1 MIKIRQLGLSL
12 RPARRGTARALCPEP
27 LTVVWAQAGRGA
39 DEKGQLRRQAR
50 ARLHKKLQGP
60 ADFFRQTA
68 DHKGACAAVA
78 KQCFCAVFEAPG
90 PRVFP
95 VSASQAR
102 VNPARRAQDHMAPQS
117 LERAGRSLAA
127 QLTPAAAPR
136 MPPSTFAH
144 VASTLTCGAN
154 STWTCQNFAVPSRLT
169 TWNSS
174 SGSSATLTCTLAG
187 TSTMPSSAVAAR
199 ALSPSR
205 KMTRATSLPPRW
217 LPSRMALFASPR
229 PHPPAAPPPLPT
241 KRQLHQVLCL
251 LCAAVLC

>member
-1 MIKIRQLGLSL
+1 MKKVNYDAKLEHDFIKNYKVLQTFFDKRQITKV
-12 RPARRGTARALCPEP
+12 R
-27 LTVVWAQAGRGA
+27 
-39 DEKGQLRRQAR
+39 LRRWPNSTSVRCFKHQAP
-50 ARLHKKLQGP
+50 L
-60 ADFFRQTA
+60 
-68 DHKGACAAVA
+68 
-78 KQCFCAVFEAPG
+78 
-90 PRVFP
+90 VFP

-102 VNPARRAQDHMAPQS
+102 VNPALRAQDHMAPQS
-117 LERAGRSLAA
+117 HKRAGRSLAA
-127 QLTPAAAPR
+127 QRKHAAAPR

-144 VASTLTCGAN
+144 AASTLTWCAN

-174 SGSSATLTCTLAG
+174 SGSSATLTCTSAG
-187 TSTMPSSAVAAR
+187 TSTMPLNAVAAR

-229 PHPPAAPPPLPT
+229 PHPPAALPPLPT